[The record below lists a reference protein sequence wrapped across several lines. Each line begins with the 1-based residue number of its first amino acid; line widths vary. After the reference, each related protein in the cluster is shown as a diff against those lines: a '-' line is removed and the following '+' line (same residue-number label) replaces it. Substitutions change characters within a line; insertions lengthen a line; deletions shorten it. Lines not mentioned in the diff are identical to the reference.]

1 MIFVTVGSQLGFDRM
16 VGAVAAWA
24 RARGT
29 GMHGTGMHGGTHGT
43 GMHAAGG
50 TQGSTPGSTQGSTQG
65 TGMHAAEGT
74 RMFFQTGATKVDL
87 AGFEHMPVLS
97 AEEIRRKFDEAT
109 LVVAHAGTGTIIECM
124 LRGKPV
130 IVMPRSASLHETRN
144 DHQFATA
151 RRFQARGGVFVAW
164 DETELPTLLD
174 RASTLT
180 GGAAIQAHADQRL
193 LDALRAFVAG

>member
-1 MIFVTVGSQLGFDRM
+1 LIFVTVGSQLGFDRM

-24 RARGT
+24 RSRAEGTGTHGTGTHGT
-29 GMHGTGMHGGTHGT
+29 GMHGTGMHGTGTHGT
-43 GMHAAGG
+43 G
-50 TQGSTPGSTQGSTQG
+50 TP
-65 TGMHAAEGT
+65 AEGT
-74 RMFFQTGATKVDL
+74 GMFFQTGATKLDL

-97 AEEIRRKFDEAT
+97 ADEIRRTFDQAT

-130 IVMPRSASLHETRN
+130 IVMPRSAKLHETRN

-151 RRFQARGGVFVAW
+151 RRFQERAGVFVAW
-164 DETELPTLLD
+164 DETELPALLD
-174 RASTLT
+174 RASTLK
-180 GGAAIQAHADQRL
+180 GGATINRHADQRL

>member
-1 MIFVTVGSQLGFDRM
+1 LIFVTVGSQLGFDRM

-24 RARGT
+24 RSRAEGT
-29 GMHGTGMHGGTHGT
+29 GMHRAGMNGTGMNGPGFDGPGLDGT
-43 GMHAAGG
+43 G
-50 TQGSTPGSTQGSTQG
+50 TP
-65 TGMHAAEGT
+65 AEGT
-74 RMFFQTGATKVDL
+74 PVEGTGMFFQTGATKLDL

-97 AEEIRRKFDEAT
+97 ADEIRRKFDQAS

-130 IVMPRSASLHETRN
+130 IVMPRSAKLHETRN

-151 RRFQARGGVFVAW
+151 RRFQQRAGVFVAW

-174 RASTLT
+174 RASTLK
-180 GGAAIQAHADQRL
+180 GGATINRHADQRL

>member
-24 RARGT
+24 RSRAEGT
-29 GMHGTGMHGGTHGT
+29 GMHRAGMHGTGMNGPGFDGT
-43 GMHAAGG
+43 G
-50 TQGSTPGSTQGSTQG
+50 TP
-65 TGMHAAEGT
+65 AEGT
-74 RMFFQTGATKVDL
+74 GMFFQTGATKLDL

-97 AEEIRRKFDEAT
+97 ADEIRRKFDQAS

-130 IVMPRSASLHETRN
+130 IVMPRSAKLHETRN

-151 RRFQARGGVFVAW
+151 RRFQQRAGVFVAW
-164 DETELPTLLD
+164 DETELPALLD
-174 RASTLT
+174 RASTLK
-180 GGAAIQAHADQRL
+180 GGATINRHADQRL

>member
-29 GMHGTGMHGGTHGT
+29 GMHGTGMHGKGMHGT
-43 GMHAAGG
+43 GMHGTGMQGG
-50 TQGSTPGSTQGSTQG
+50 THGTHG

>member
-29 GMHGTGMHGGTHGT
+29 GMHGTGTHGT
-43 GMHAAGG
+43 GMHGG
-50 TQGSTPGSTQGSTQG
+50 THG

-164 DETELPTLLD
+164 DETELAALLD

>member
-29 GMHGTGMHGGTHGT
+29 GMHGGTHGT

-50 TQGSTPGSTQGSTQG
+50 TQGSTQG

-164 DETELPTLLD
+164 DETEIPALLD

-193 LDALRAFVAG
+193 LAALRAFVAG